1 MATEEWITYKAL
13 SESQAR
19 TKDELMEHIERG
31 EKQVDKLDQKVNSI
45 DERVGQLNN
54 LVLPLT
60 VSMRQTAENTKEISE
75 SLKEFTRNQSTT
87 NSTLSDR
94 INQHTV
100 DIEGIK
106 SVTNTIGDKK
116 KYNATVIVALI
127 GFMGVFVTGLFQL
140 APILFE

>member
-1 MATEEWITYKAL
+1 MATEEWITYKTL

-87 NSTLSDR
+87 NTTLSDR

-106 SVTNTIGDKK
+106 SVTSTIGEKK